1 MINCLNVISGFV
13 FNSSTG
19 SDVLRAQRI
28 VIQLSL
34 QMKVD
39 GIYEM
44 LDDET
49 SFDDNV
55 PSTSEHVEATTTQI
69 ISYGPRCKLSRG
81 DDIYSIKDDYEMVQ
95 DTKNCLHTACFW

>member
-1 MINCLNVISGFV
+1 MSYL
-13 FNSSTG
+13 
-19 SDVLRAQRI
+19 VLFLIVPHAVMSRAQRI

-44 LDDET
+44 LDD
-49 SFDDNV
+49 DV
-55 PSTSEHVEATTTQI
+55 RPISEHVEATTTQI
-69 ISYGPRCKLSRG
+69 ISYRPRCKLSRG

-95 DTKNCLHTACFW
+95 DTKNCLHTACF